1 MPQTLVYILL
11 LFALLLPLLG
21 AILLRVLG
29 NRLTLAQLYVAA
41 GGIFALALASVLLL
55 ARSDV
60 PSLQIGSLSV
70 LLPVTA
76 PEDIGVALPAD
87 GLPTTD
93 ATLEEPTAGAAPT
106 AAVVGTEPTSAPA
119 AATAAPAPT
128 AAPTEAPTA
137 ALEPTAVPTA
147 APTAAPTEA
156 PTAAPEPTAA
166 PTAAPTEAPAP
177 TAAPPPPSTPRKYTV
192 AAGDTLRSI
201 AEKFNVSVT
210 ALLQANKLTPQQA
223 DSLRVGQELVIPA
236 P

>member
-41 GGIFALALASVLLL
+41 GGIFALALASVLVL

-87 GLPTTD
+87 GLPTTG
-93 ATLEEPTAGAAPT
+93 ATLEEPTAGAASAT
-106 AAVVGTEPTSAPA
+106 AAVAAEPTSAPA
-119 AATAAPAPT
+119 ASTAAPAPTAPPTTAPAEAPT
-128 AAPTEAPTA
+128 AAPTEAPTIA
-137 ALEPTAVPTA
+137 PTEVPTA
-147 APTAAPTEA
+147 TPEPTAAPTEA
-156 PTAAPEPTAA
+156 PTS
-166 PTAAPTEAPAP
+166 AP
-177 TAAPPPPSTPRKYTV
+177 TAAPPPASAPRKYTV
-192 AAGDTLRSI
+192 VAGDTLRSI